1 MVQLHVR
8 IVYDFITCFSN
19 AQAQINIIESDGQF
33 FFKAAD
39 LLKDLFSHHHARC
52 CHRTHIHLERCL
64 MQVAASSARQS

>member
-33 FFKAAD
+33 FFKAAN
-39 LLKDLFSHHHARC
+39 LLKDLFSPHLKMHARIC
-52 CHRTHIHLERCL
+52 TIYIRIIQTDILKYRL
-64 MQVAASSARQS
+64 

>member
-19 AQAQINIIESDGQF
+19 AQAQINIVESDGQF

-39 LLKDLFSHHHARC
+39 LLKDLFFIIMHAAVTALTFIWSDALCR
-52 CHRTHIHLERCL
+52 
-64 MQVAASSARQS
+64 